1 MEPPGAAASF
11 YMSMGKAPPGSSP
24 EMLNENKGE
33 KENGNDS
40 SAGRKNLDVGGVAFL
55 VCVMLELVIMIG
67 WQIVDLIS
75 EGLELKNW
83 KERK

>member
-1 MEPPGAAASF
+1 MKIKEKKKMETMVQLAERILMWA
-11 YMSMGKAPPGSSP
+11 
-24 EMLNENKGE
+24 
-33 KENGNDS
+33 
-40 SAGRKNLDVGGVAFL
+40 GVAFL

-67 WQIVDLIS
+67 WQIVDIIR

>member
-1 MEPPGAAASF
+1 MKIKEKKKMETMVQLAERILMWA
-11 YMSMGKAPPGSSP
+11 
-24 EMLNENKGE
+24 
-33 KENGNDS
+33 
-40 SAGRKNLDVGGVAFL
+40 GVAFL

-67 WQIVDLIS
+67 WQIVDIIS

>member
-1 MEPPGAAASF
+1 MKIKKKKKMETMVQLAERILMWA
-11 YMSMGKAPPGSSP
+11 
-24 EMLNENKGE
+24 
-33 KENGNDS
+33 
-40 SAGRKNLDVGGVAFL
+40 GVAFL

-67 WQIVDLIS
+67 WQIVDIIR

>member
-1 MEPPGAAASF
+1 METIVQPAERILMWA
-11 YMSMGKAPPGSSP
+11 
-24 EMLNENKGE
+24 
-33 KENGNDS
+33 
-40 SAGRKNLDVGGVAFL
+40 GVAFL